1 MEFVLEETRK
11 ILRNKKNLEEK
22 LKVKISGR
30 GKKIEI
36 SGNEIEEYIA
46 HKVLEAIS
54 IGFEEDIAFQL
65 LNPEYIFEKINIKDI
80 TKRKNLQEIKARVIG
95 TRGGTIDLISD
106 LSNCHTVLHGN
117 TVYIIGNSEEIKNAM
132 NAIIKLIKGSKQSSV
147 YAYLEKQR
155 KIYHPEDLGL
165 KDKF

>member
-1 MEFVLEETRK
+1 MEFVLEDIRK
-11 ILRNKKNLEEK
+11 ILRNKKNLEGK

-30 GKKIEI
+30 GNKMVI
-36 SGNEIEEYIA
+36 SGSEIEEYIA

-54 IGFEEDIAFQL
+54 IGFEEDIAFLL
-65 LNPEYIFEKINIKDI
+65 LNPDYLFEKINIKDV
-80 TKRKNLQEIKARVIG
+80 TKRKNLQEIKARIIG
-95 TRGGTIDLISD
+95 TQGGTISIISD

-117 TVYIIGNSEEIKNAM
+117 TVYIIGNSEEIKSAM
-132 NAIIKLIKGSKQSSV
+132 NAMIRLIKGSKQSSV
-147 YAYLEKQR
+147 YSYLEKQR